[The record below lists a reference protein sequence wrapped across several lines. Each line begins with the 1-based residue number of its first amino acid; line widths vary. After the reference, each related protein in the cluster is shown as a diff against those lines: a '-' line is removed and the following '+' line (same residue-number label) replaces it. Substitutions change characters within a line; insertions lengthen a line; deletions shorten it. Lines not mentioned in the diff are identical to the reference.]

1 MKVEIFRVYGNET
14 DIAEFAR
21 KSRNGGVSSVERNA
35 NLCKSLLVAEH
46 GTPFEIASIVWDI
59 TAPRDVADQLLR
71 YRQTTPNVMSLRVCA
86 PPPVDECEPRE
97 RGWYQTCL
105 NEYERRLSVGYSREE
120 ARKCLPL
127 STPTRLYWSTNVREL
142 EHIFEQRIAS
152 PAQSDTR
159 RIVEQMHREAS
170 RLFPNCFHSVA
181 YHCEPLD
188 EELTENVN
196 SRS

>member
-1 MKVEIFRVYGNET
+1 MKVEVFRVYGNET

-71 YRQTTPNVMSLRVCA
+71 YRQTTPNVMSLRICA
-86 PPPVDECEPRE
+86 PPPVEECEPCE

-105 NEYERRLSVGYSREE
+105 DEYNRRLAVGFSREE

-127 STPTRLYWSTNVREL
+127 STPTRFYWSTNVREL
-142 EHIFEQRIAS
+142 EHIFVQRIALA
-152 PAQSDTR
+152 AQSDTR

-170 RLFPNCFHSVA
+170 RLFPNCFHSVV
-181 YHCEPLD
+181 YHYKTLN
-188 EELTENVN
+188 EELSKDDN

>member
-21 KSRNGGVSSVERNA
+21 KSRNGGVASVERNA

-46 GTPFEIASIVWDI
+46 GTPFEIASIIWDI

-86 PPPVDECEPRE
+86 PPPVDECESGE
-97 RGWYQTCL
+97 QTWYKMCL
-105 NEYERRLSVGYSREE
+105 DEYERRIAVGYSREE

-127 STPTRLYWSTNVREL
+127 STPTRFYWSTNIREL
-142 EHIFEQRIAS
+142 EHIFEQRITLA
-152 PAQSDTR
+152 AQTDTR
-159 RIVEQMHREAS
+159 RVVEQMHREATK
-170 RLFPNCFHSVA
+170 LFPNCFHSVV
-181 YHCEPLD
+181 YHYESLNG
-188 EELTENVN
+188 ESSTNNV
-196 SRS
+196 SRD

>member
-1 MKVEIFRVYGNET
+1 MKVEVFRVYGNET

-21 KSRNGGVSSVERNA
+21 KSRNGGISSVERNA

-46 GTPFEIASIVWDI
+46 RTPFEIASIVWDI

-86 PPPVDECEPRE
+86 PPPVDDCEPSE

-105 NEYERRLSVGYSREE
+105 DEYNRRLSVGYSREE

-127 STPTRLYWSTNVREL
+127 STPARFYWSTNIREL
-142 EHIFEQRIAS
+142 EHIFEQRIALA
-152 PAQSDTR
+152 AQTDTR

-170 RLFPNCFHSVA
+170 RLFPNCFHSVV
-181 YHCEPLD
+181 YHYDSLNGE
-188 EELTENVN
+188 TSINNV
-196 SRS
+196 SRD